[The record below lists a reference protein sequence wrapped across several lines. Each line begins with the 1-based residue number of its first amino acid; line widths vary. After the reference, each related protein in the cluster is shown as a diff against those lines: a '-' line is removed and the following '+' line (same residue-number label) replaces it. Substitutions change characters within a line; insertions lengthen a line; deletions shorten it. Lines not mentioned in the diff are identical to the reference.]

1 MSDTNPSAG
10 GEQPISIAPF
20 LRNTASMIAGAM
32 VRLLLQAAYFVVIAR
47 SLGADQFGAFSG
59 VLALI
64 AVLSPFATL
73 GMGNLIIKNVSR
85 DETTFRDSWGNA
97 LFATAALSAGFLVLV
112 LLVSHLVLPREI
124 SWLLLVFVAL
134 SDMLLV
140 NVVNLA
146 GQAFQ
151 SFERLHKTSSVQVV
165 LIAARV
171 AAAVILVVFVH
182 HPTAMLWSGF
192 YFLGTG
198 ASAVYSFV
206 WVCRELGWPT
216 LALGALRRN
225 AREGVYFSVS
235 LSSQSI
241 YNNID
246 KTMLARLSTLDGT
259 GIYTTA
265 YRLIDL
271 AFQPV
276 SALLASTYSRF
287 FQHGAAGL
295 AASTRFARR
304 LLPFSAGYGILAALC
319 LSLAAPVVPH
329 ILGNSYARAVEAVW
343 WLSPIIFLRSVHYFL
358 ADSLTGS
365 GFQGIRTF
373 VQLLVAGQNVL
384 LNLWLIP
391 AHGWRGA
398 AWASL
403 ASDGMLM
410 IGLALTI
417 LVLVRKTPLRP
428 SLLSKSRLNRMLF
441 LRRP

>member
-1 MSDTNPSAG
+1 MPVMNPPAS
-10 GEQPISIAPF
+10 GEQTNSIAPF
-20 LRNTASMIAGAM
+20 LRNTASMIAGGM
-32 VRLLLQAAYFVVIAR
+32 IRLLLQAAYFVVIAR

-64 AVLSPFATL
+64 AVLSPFASL
-73 GMGNLIIKNVSR
+73 GMGNLIIKSVSQ
-85 DETTFRDSWGNA
+85 DKSTFRESWGNA
-97 LFATAALSAGFLVLV
+97 LFATGALSAGFLILV
-112 LLVSHLVLPREI
+112 LLTSHLILPREI

-151 SFERLHKTSSVQVV
+151 AFELLHKTSTVQVI
-165 LIAARV
+165 LIAVRV
-171 AAAVILVVFVH
+171 AAALVLVLFYH
-182 HPTAMLWSGF
+182 HPTAMLWSAC
-192 YFLGTG
+192 YFVGTSI
-198 ASAVYSFV
+198 SALYAFI

-216 LALGALRRN
+216 LALGSLRRN
-225 AREGVYFSVS
+225 VLEGLYFSVS

-246 KTMLARLSTLDGT
+246 KTMLTRLSTLDGT

-287 FQHGAAGL
+287 FQHGADGL

-304 LLPFSAGYGILAALC
+304 LMPFSTGYGILAALF
-319 LSLAAPVVPH
+319 LSLVAPIVPH
-329 ILGNSYARAVEAVW
+329 LLGDSYARAVEAVW

-365 GFQGIRTF
+365 GFQGIRTLI
-373 VQLLVAGQNVL
+373 QMLVAGQNVL

-391 AHGWRGA
+391 AYGWRGA

-410 IGLALTI
+410 VALALAI
-417 LVLVRKTPLRP
+417 F
-428 SLLSKSRLNRMLF
+428 LLSRKSQ
-441 LRRP
+441 PSPVAWAETDAAS

>member
-1 MSDTNPSAG
+1 MPDMNPRAR
-10 GEQPISIAPF
+10 GEQTSSIAPF
-20 LRNTASMIAGAM
+20 LRNTASMIAGGL
-32 VRLLLQAAYFVVIAR
+32 VRLVLQGAYFVVIAR

-64 AVLSPFATL
+64 AVLSPFASL
-73 GMGNLIIKNVSR
+73 GMGNLIIKSVSH
-85 DETTFRDSWGNA
+85 DTTTFRDSWGNA
-97 LFATAALSAGFLVLV
+97 LCATGALSAGFLILV
-112 LLVSHLVLPREI
+112 LLVSRLILPREI
-124 SWLLLVFVAL
+124 SWLLVVFIGL

-140 NVVNLA
+140 NIVNLA

-151 SFERLHKTSSVQVV
+151 AFEHLHKTARVQVV
-165 LIAARV
+165 LITARV
-171 AAAVILVVFVH
+171 AAALVLIVINH
-182 HPTAMLWSGF
+182 HPTAMLWSSF
-192 YFLGTG
+192 YFLGTA
-198 ASAVYSFV
+198 ASALYSLI
-206 WVCRELGWPT
+206 WVCRELGSPT
-216 LALGALRRN
+216 LALGSLRRN
-225 AREGVYFSVS
+225 VREGMYFSVS

-246 KTMLARLSTLDGT
+246 KTMLTRLSTLDGT

-287 FQHGAAGL
+287 FHHGANGL

-304 LLPFSAGYGILAALC
+304 LLPFSMGYGVLAALG
-319 LSLAAPVVPH
+319 LVLAAPIVPH
-329 ILGNSYARAVEAVW
+329 VLGESYARAVEAVW
-343 WLSPIIFLRSVHYFL
+343 WLSPIIVLRSVHYFL

-365 GFQGIRTF
+365 GFQGVRTF
-373 VQLLVAGQNVL
+373 IQLMVAGQNVL

-391 AHGWRGA
+391 THGWRGA

-410 IGLALTI
+410 IGLALSI
-417 LVLVRKTPLRP
+417 LILSRKGQLAPVACIEQDAI
-428 SLLSKSRLNRMLF
+428 S
-441 LRRP
+441 